1 MNLLNNISNSTQ
13 NDNRASMV
21 ASIVDLKS
29 ERGRELEPLNRDLQ
43 RKTTM
48 VENAQHALIIA
59 QANQHTATS
68 KVMQTKA
75 SYSSQIV
82 HIERKLLASV
92 PDSINGLIEQIKDE
106 EREVSQRPPPA
117 PVSGVT
123 AKAKARSEARN
134 ERIKTTNA
142 RLELLR
148 KSIIQAEGLRL
159 SSAEDI
165 SAGLAK
171 IRVLLD
177 LSPVTQ

>member
-92 PDSINGLIEQIKDE
+92 PDSINGLIEQIKAE
-106 EREVSQRPPPA
+106 ERELSQRTPLA
-117 PVSGVT
+117 HVTGVNQ
-123 AKAKARSEARN
+123 KAKARSEARN

-148 KSIIQAEGLRL
+148 DCISKCDGLRL
-159 SSAEDI
+159 QSLEGIAT
-165 SAGLAK
+165 GLET
-171 IRVLLD
+171 IRESLD